1 MSYKQRKR
9 KTLIKAYQEAGYEF
23 GKFIAR
29 QTNKVSKGIHNIF
42 TPDKRKIKASKI
54 FVPDKKRIG

>member
-9 KTLIKAYQEAGYEF
+9 KTLVKAYQEAGYEF

-29 QTNKVSKGIHNIF
+29 QTSKVKKGVSKL
-42 TPDKRKIKASKI
+42 
-54 FVPDKKRIG
+54 FVPDKKRI

>member
-9 KTLIKAYQEAGYEF
+9 KSLIKAYQGAGYEF

-29 QTNKVSKGIHNIF
+29 QTSKVSKGISNM
-42 TPDKRKIKASKI
+42 
-54 FVPDKKRIG
+54 FVPDKKRIKASKLFVPDKKRI